1 MFALLYLRLRI
12 LLVHSSI
19 ACPRAHHMLL
29 ALGHARKLGEALR
42 REGEGLRGSLAKAE
56 ESSLV
61 VDWLQEFFTLLREG
75 GRIFARG
82 EAVAAHRGKSARTG
96 VELAGEVYKR

>member
-29 ALGHARKLGEALR
+29 ALGHARQLGEALR
-42 REGEGLRGSLAKAE
+42 REGEGLRRSLAEAE
-56 ESSLV
+56 ERGLV

-75 GRIFARG
+75 GRFFARG
-82 EAVAAHRGKSARTG
+82 EAIAAHWGEGARTG
-96 VELAGEVYKR
+96 IELAGEV